1 MATYIEMVDMIL
13 DWSNRDL
20 EVLSYKNIAKFLD
33 FAADNIY
40 RDLRI
45 APLEYVSSY
54 TISGLDSDQRYNQ
67 LTVPSDAIEFIQLR
81 KRNPN
86 RLTDWD
92 VYASKPDIRS
102 FNQDYIFK
110 SQEPYYSRERNQL
123 YVYPDL
129 QDSDQFELLYYRRL
143 ADVDARYPVDSDT
156 SAALVDTDSDRITQA
171 RLYNP
176 NTRVIN
182 YWGAN
187 AEMGVVGKRAMG
199 AAVSNWLRDENEK
212 LLLFGALAE
221 AFTYLDDVEMA
232 QKYGARFAAEMENL
246 NDEDNMRKYSGGNI
260 TTHYYGPLI

>member
-13 DWSNRDL
+13 DWSNRDR

-33 FAADNIY
+33 YAADNIY

-54 TISGLDSDQRYNQ
+54 TISGLDSERRYNQ

-81 KRNPN
+81 KEDRNS
-86 RLTDWD
+86 LTGWT
-92 VYASKPDIRS
+92 VYADKPDIRS

-110 SQEPYYSRERNQL
+110 STEPYYARERNQFF
-123 YVYPDL
+123 VYPDL
-129 QDSDQFELLYYRRL
+129 QNEDRFELLYYRRL
-143 ADVDARYPVDSDT
+143 ADVDARYPIDSDT
-156 SAALVDTDSDRITQA
+156 AATRVDTDSDSIAMA

-176 NTRVIN
+176 NTIVID
-182 YWGAN
+182 YWGQNDSDGTA
-187 AEMGVVGKRAMG
+187 GKRAMG
-199 AAVSNWLRDENEK
+199 APVSNWLRDENEK

-232 QKYGARFAAEMENL
+232 QKYAARFSAEMENL
-246 NDEDNMRKYSGGNI
+246 NDEDMMRKYKGGHI
-260 TTHYYGPLI
+260 QTHFYGPLI